1 MNRLDETGEGRVKP
15 LVPRSSDNHLA
26 MTPNGGRPFRTRLN
40 RVLLLALAISGLTL
54 SSCAGS
60 GPYVWVNDAPDAF
73 FRPLSPLTISVGD
86 MINIR
91 VFGQEP
97 LSTKATVRPDG
108 AVALPLVG
116 DVVVAGK
123 TPGIVAKEVEA
134 RLVPYVTTPNVV
146 VVIEDSR
153 IRITTIGE
161 LRKPGTL
168 VLEAGD
174 TGMLAAVA
182 NSGGLTEYAGKT
194 DIFVLRQLSN
204 GVVRIRF
211 SYDEIVRGLGRAAA
225 FRLRNGDQVVVE

>member
-1 MNRLDETGEGRVKP
+1 MNGLDEMGEGRVKP
-15 LVPRSSDNHLA
+15 LASRSSDRQPAQNRLIS
-26 MTPNGGRPFRTRLN
+26 PRTRSKCW
-40 RVLLLALAISGLTL
+40 LLLGSALLFVLG
-54 SSCAGS
+54 SCAGS
-60 GPYVWVNDAPDAF
+60 GPYVWVNDAPDTF
-73 FRPLSPLTISVGD
+73 FRPMSPLTISVGD

-97 LSTKATVRPDG
+97 LSTKATVRADG

-116 DVVVAGK
+116 DVVVSGK

-161 LRKPGTL
+161 LRKTGTL

-174 TGMLAAVA
+174 TGMLAALA
-182 NSGGLTEYAGKT
+182 NSGGLTEYAGKS
-194 DIFVLRQLSN
+194 DIFVLRQLPN

-225 FRLRNGDQVVVE
+225 FRLHNGDQVIVE

>member
-1 MNRLDETGEGRVKP
+1 MKP
-15 LVPRSSDNHLA
+15 LTSRDSDKHPVR
-26 MTPNGGRPFRTRLN
+26 TPDWRKPSRTRTWCVFLL
-40 RVLLLALAISGLTL
+40 RSVLPVVLA
-54 SSCAGS
+54 SCASS
-60 GPYVWVNDAPDAF
+60 GPYVWVNEAPDAF
-73 FRPLSPLTISVGD
+73 FRSVSPLTITVGD

-91 VFGQEP
+91 VFGQDP

-161 LRKPGTL
+161 LRKTGTL

-174 TGMLAAVA
+174 TGMLAALA

-194 DIFVLRQLSN
+194 DIFVLRQLPN

-225 FRLRNGDQVVVE
+225 FRLHNGDQVVVE